1 VMKDRNQRREQKVAA
16 PSDRAPKIN
25 AGYIHLIAS
34 EHPRSPNYTSGA
46 SSQAAVPTKQDS
58 GPQDVNPVNRD
69 YRRFFM
75 AGASRNLAVA
85 IFFSLTLSFNSAEG
99 GGGGG
104 HPARADGA
112 RVAGGAAGGVTGGVA
127 GAVGAGASGIAA
139 GGARGSAAISL
150 GVGGVRG
157 GVMVG
162 LPRGVAPTVKVNPV
176 TPSGPITTVG
186 VSVGQRVIVNP
197 SQVTPSVLDKAVSQ
211 TAPNLNTVVPIVSVS
226 SPTPTPTLSV
236 GNQVGSTTLSAPS
249 VANPSQVTQT
259 APNVNAVVPT
269 VSSPTLS
276 LSVGNQ
282 VGSTTLSAP
291 SVTNSVARGVDL
303 NAAVPTGS
311 SSTVGVTVGN
321 TVLGNA
327 SGNTGLDNASG
338 ISSVARGT
346 VGDNAAPNVNAVMP
360 SGAPPNIGIAVDS
373 TGQGNVY
380 GVIAAARGPAAG
392 GAAPSG
398 NGDTTGTIGNSP
410 YPPAVGKSA
419 PVAPAAVQGI
429 AENQTFSRSGL
440 STVADDGVSTKIV
453 PARPCTSAARETDG
467 TTSCVGIPLQRR

>member
-1 VMKDRNQRREQKVAA
+1 
-16 PSDRAPKIN
+16 
-25 AGYIHLIAS
+25 
-34 EHPRSPNYTSGA
+34 
-46 SSQAAVPTKQDS
+46 
-58 GPQDVNPVNRD
+58 
-69 YRRFFM
+69 M

-85 IFFSLTLSFNSAEG
+85 IFFSLTLSFNSAQG

-186 VSVGQRVIVNP
+186 VSVGQRVIGNP

-211 TAPNLNTVVPIVSVS
+211 TAPNLNAVVPIVSVS

-282 VGSTTLSAP
+282 VGSTLLGAASF
-291 SVTNSVARGVDL
+291 TNSAVRGVDL
-303 NAAVPTGS
+303 NAAVPTAAPT
-311 SSTVGVTVGN
+311 TVGLGGN
-321 TVLGNA
+321 TALGNA
-327 SGNTGLDNASG
+327 SGNTVLNNASG
-338 ISSVARGT
+338 FNALGA
-346 VGDNAAPNVNAVMP
+346 VGGNAAPNVNAVMP
-360 SGAPPNIGIAVDS
+360 SGAPPNVGIAADS

-392 GAAPSG
+392 GPAPNG
-398 NGDTTGTIGNSP
+398 NAENGDTTGTIGNSP
-410 YPPAVGKSA
+410 SPPAVGKSA

-429 AENQTFSRSGL
+429 AENQTFSRSGRA
-440 STVADDGVSTKIV
+440 TVADDGVSTKIV
-453 PARPCTSAARETDG
+453 PAKPCASAARETDG
-467 TTSCVGIPLQRR
+467 TTTCVGIPLRRR

>member
-1 VMKDRNQRREQKVAA
+1 
-16 PSDRAPKIN
+16 
-25 AGYIHLIAS
+25 
-34 EHPRSPNYTSGA
+34 
-46 SSQAAVPTKQDS
+46 
-58 GPQDVNPVNRD
+58 
-69 YRRFFM
+69 M

-85 IFFSLTLSFNSAEG
+85 IFFSLTLSFNSAQG

-211 TAPNLNTVVPIVSVS
+211 TAPNLNAVVPIVSVS

-282 VGSTTLSAP
+282 VGSTLLGAASF
-291 SVTNSVARGVDL
+291 TNSAVRGVDL
-303 NAAVPTGS
+303 NAAVPTAAPT
-311 SSTVGVTVGN
+311 TVGLGGN
-321 TVLGNA
+321 TGLGNA
-327 SGNTGLDNASG
+327 SGNSVLNNASG
-338 ISSVARGT
+338 FNALGA
-346 VGDNAAPNVNAVMP
+346 VGGNAAPNVNAVMP
-360 SGAPPNIGIAVDS
+360 SGAPPNVGIAADS

-392 GAAPSG
+392 GPAPNGNAAS
-398 NGDTTGTIGNSP
+398 GDTTAAIGNSP
-410 YPPAVGKSA
+410 SPPAIGQSTSVVS
-419 PVAPAAVQGI
+419 VAVQGI

-440 STVADDGVSTKIV
+440 STVAEDGVSTKIV

-467 TTSCVGIPLQRR
+467 TTSCVGIPLRRR

>member
-1 VMKDRNQRREQKVAA
+1 
-16 PSDRAPKIN
+16 
-25 AGYIHLIAS
+25 
-34 EHPRSPNYTSGA
+34 
-46 SSQAAVPTKQDS
+46 
-58 GPQDVNPVNRD
+58 
-69 YRRFFM
+69 M

-85 IFFSLTLSFNSAEG
+85 IFFSLTLSFNSAQG

-211 TAPNLNTVVPIVSVS
+211 TAPNLNAVVPIVSVS

-282 VGSTTLSAP
+282 VGSTLLGAASF
-291 SVTNSVARGVDL
+291 TNSAVRGVDL
-303 NAAVPTGS
+303 NAAVPTAAPT
-311 SSTVGVTVGN
+311 TVGLGGN
-321 TVLGNA
+321 TALGNA
-327 SGNTGLDNASG
+327 SGNTVLNNASG
-338 ISSVARGT
+338 FNALGA
-346 VGDNAAPNVNAVMP
+346 VGGNAAPNVNAVMP
-360 SGAPPNIGIAVDS
+360 SGAPPNVGIAADS

-392 GAAPSG
+392 GPAPNGNAAS
-398 NGDTTGTIGNSP
+398 GDTTAAIGNSP
-410 YPPAVGKSA
+410 SPPAIGQSTSVVS
-419 PVAPAAVQGI
+419 VAVQGI

-467 TTSCVGIPLQRR
+467 TTSCVGIPLRRR

>member
-1 VMKDRNQRREQKVAA
+1 
-16 PSDRAPKIN
+16 
-25 AGYIHLIAS
+25 
-34 EHPRSPNYTSGA
+34 
-46 SSQAAVPTKQDS
+46 
-58 GPQDVNPVNRD
+58 
-69 YRRFFM
+69 M

-85 IFFSLTLSFNSAEG
+85 IFFSLTLSFNSAQG

-226 SPTPTPTLSV
+226 SPTPTPTPTLSV

-282 VGSTTLSAP
+282 VGSTLLGAASF
-291 SVTNSVARGVDL
+291 TNSAVRGVDL
-303 NAAVPTGS
+303 NAAVPTAAPT
-311 SSTVGVTVGN
+311 TVGLGGN
-321 TVLGNA
+321 TALGNA
-327 SGNTGLDNASG
+327 SGNTVLNNASG
-338 ISSVARGT
+338 FNALGA
-346 VGDNAAPNVNAVMP
+346 VGGNAAPNVNAVMP
-360 SGAPPNIGIAVDS
+360 SGAPPNVGIAADS

-392 GAAPSG
+392 GPAPNGNAAS
-398 NGDTTGTIGNSP
+398 GDTTAAIGNSP
-410 YPPAVGKSA
+410 SPPAIGQSTSVVS
-419 PVAPAAVQGI
+419 VAVQGI

-467 TTSCVGIPLQRR
+467 TTSCVGIPLRRR

>member
-1 VMKDRNQRREQKVAA
+1 
-16 PSDRAPKIN
+16 
-25 AGYIHLIAS
+25 
-34 EHPRSPNYTSGA
+34 
-46 SSQAAVPTKQDS
+46 
-58 GPQDVNPVNRD
+58 
-69 YRRFFM
+69 M

-85 IFFSLTLSFNSAEG
+85 IFFSLTLSFNSAQG

-211 TAPNLNTVVPIVSVS
+211 TAPNLNAVVPIVSVS

-282 VGSTTLSAP
+282 VGSTLLGAASF
-291 SVTNSVARGVDL
+291 TNSAVRGVDL
-303 NAAVPTGS
+303 NAAVPTAAPT
-311 SSTVGVTVGN
+311 TVGLGGN
-321 TVLGNA
+321 TALGNA
-327 SGNTGLDNASG
+327 SGNTVLNNASG
-338 ISSVARGT
+338 FNALGA
-346 VGDNAAPNVNAVMP
+346 VGGNAAPNVNAVMP
-360 SGAPPNIGIAVDS
+360 SGAPPNVGIAADS

-392 GAAPSG
+392 GPAPNGNAAS
-398 NGDTTGTIGNSP
+398 GDTTAAIGNSP
-410 YPPAVGKSA
+410 SPPAIGQSTSVVS
-419 PVAPAAVQGI
+419 VAVQGI

-440 STVADDGVSTKIV
+440 STVAEDGVSTKIV

-467 TTSCVGIPLQRR
+467 TTSCVGIPLRHR